1 MEELTKVL
9 WFFKADAKGDVLDR
23 ERSLSEQIPSARQ
36 QNIQE
41 ILMRAQ
47 PGVVRKSPP
56 EPTVADFEFAR
67 QSRHVERGLHGFQY
81 ANDRLV
87 NDS

>member
-9 WFFKADAKGDVLDR
+9 WFFKPEAKGDVLDR
-23 ERSLSEQIPSARQ
+23 KRSLREQIACARQ
-36 QNIQE
+36 PNVQE

-47 PGVVRKSPP
+47 PGMVREGPP
-56 EPTVADFEFAR
+56 EPAVADFELAR
-67 QSRHVERGLHGFQY
+67 QSRHVKRGLPGLPH